1 MELCTSDAETVTEI
15 GWLIA
20 TYTDGAIAD
29 VLNEHGV
36 RTIVATP
43 WTATHVRGPRA
54 NYPLSDLRTCLLVLG
69 LLTPEDVATSYG
81 VALSIPPPSAL
92 TIRRGVNSLILDSPG
107 NPAVVS
113 LAELIASFCA

>member
-81 VALSIPPPSAL
+81 VALSIPPP
-92 TIRRGVNSLILDSPG
+92 
-107 NPAVVS
+107 
-113 LAELIASFCA
+113 ECADDKTGGKFVDPR